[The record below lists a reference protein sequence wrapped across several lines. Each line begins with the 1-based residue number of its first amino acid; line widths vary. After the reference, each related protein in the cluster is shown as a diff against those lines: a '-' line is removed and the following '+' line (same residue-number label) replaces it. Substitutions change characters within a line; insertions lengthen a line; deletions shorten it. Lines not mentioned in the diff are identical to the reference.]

1 MSVDNETIAV
11 LIGQIAFLNNR
22 VNILETGL
30 ALLMEESARKGIH
43 INMEE
48 YFAVLT
54 KKMRGERETATTDET
69 Q

>member
-1 MSVDNETIAV
+1 MNIENEAIAV

-22 VNILETGL
+22 VNVLETGL

-54 KKMRGERETATTDET
+54 KKMRGDHETTPTNQA